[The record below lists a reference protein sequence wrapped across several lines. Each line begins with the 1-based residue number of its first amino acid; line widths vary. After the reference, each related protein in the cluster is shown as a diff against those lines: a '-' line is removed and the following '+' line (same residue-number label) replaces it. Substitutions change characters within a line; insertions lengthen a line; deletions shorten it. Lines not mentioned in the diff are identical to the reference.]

1 MSLSNK
7 KGLRNNSYFRSQIN
21 KVISK
26 EISTSYFY
34 VKKDEVD
41 LERERKILI
50 GSWWYFRE
58 LTLTNAI
65 IYSWN

>member
-50 GSWWYFRE
+50 GS
-58 LTLTNAI
+58 
-65 IYSWN
+65 